1 VANTFSDASP
11 ATAHL
16 RLLADVVKQGVWS
29 AGGVPFE
36 FGVPG
41 LCGNIAVG
49 HENCRYK
56 NRHTREGGYPV
67 VRTTFYEIIKI

>member
-16 RLLADVVKQGVWS
+16 RLLADAVKQGVWS

-41 LCGNIAVG
+41 LYGNIAVG
-49 HENCRYK
+49 HEELQIQK
-56 NRHTREGGYPV
+56 PSYPRRRV
-67 VRTTFYEIIKI
+67 SSR